1 MTVSMMST
9 KASLSAMY
17 KATGS
22 SQGTTGASPSVTP
35 DPAPML
41 RVVMENFQLW
51 DSNERRQ
58 CTWQNESG
66 SNGNNNAN
74 GVRLDLS
81 IILDRSPFFWQGC
94 IGVDGHSVFA
104 GGTLQ
109 TVQIKAVIGLRPEDW
124 LAVVATLNDM
134 QRQTF
139 CEIAG
144 QAGHEGMSAPSASSK
159 DGRKS
164 NR

>member
-1 MTVSMMST
+1 MKSIAV
-9 KASLSAMY
+9 
-17 KATGS
+17 G
-22 SQGTTGASPSVTP
+22 V
-35 DPAPML
+35 
-41 RVVMENFQLW
+41 EF
-51 DSNERRQ
+51 ERRPQ
-58 CTWQNESG
+58 AQSRGE
-66 SNGNNNAN
+66 NGGEN

-81 IILDRSPFFWQGC
+81 IILDRSPFFWRGCKC
-94 IGVDGHSVFA
+94 IGVDGRSVFA

-139 CEIAG
+139 CEIAR